1 MLFYILREEQIIK
14 TDIVNLLKMFKDVY
28 LKKDRR
34 VYKLLV
40 GHWCLQKFFVIYM
53 FMLLYSTLW
62 FLITFR
68 KF

>member
-40 GHWCLQKFFVIYM
+40 GHWCLQKFFCDLHVYAFIIHHLVSDY
-53 FMLLYSTLW
+53 F
-62 FLITFR
+62 
-68 KF
+68 

>member
-40 GHWCLQKFFVIYM
+40 GHWCLQTFFCDLHVYAFILHSLVSDY
-53 FMLLYSTLW
+53 F
-62 FLITFR
+62 
-68 KF
+68 